1 MLFIAFVSRNKLVSA
16 CPEHN
21 ENEQQ
26 TWRPTSLCS
35 IHLLSNTLDRVI
47 THTHTWTVSH
57 TLGLCIGRARNSIR
71 HPAYFSRS
79 FTMAVRLI
87 RKFVRNFLDK
97 IPVLTDQL
105 AKPNPITKPVSKT
118 KTLKQDFQWIFQHKT
133 KFSVLLLN
141 VVRIAQNSMPKI
153 LQRTFSLSLY
163 RMHMIS
169 IVSDTHI
176 SSYVCVCSNQKRY
189 IMRKCSNIISKCV
202 FEQNLE
208 SKNKLASIYRI
219 GLPSGTAT
227 SFWPVLFAGRLYR
240 HSQNITS
247 TCQ

>member
-153 LQRTFSLSLY
+153 LQRTFSLSLSHAY
-163 RMHMIS
+163 DFHCIRYPYIL
-169 IVSDTHI
+169 I
-176 SSYVCVCSNQKRY
+176 CVCLFEPKTLHNAEMFQYYIQMCVWTKFGKQK
-189 IMRKCSNIISKCV
+189 
-202 FEQNLE
+202 
-208 SKNKLASIYRI
+208 
-219 GLPSGTAT
+219 
-227 SFWPVLFAGRLYR
+227 
-240 HSQNITS
+240 
-247 TCQ
+247 